1 MKGLPCFHKVV
12 WCSLCAD
19 SMCIFA
25 TKNRF
30 SASVFMELQTD
41 RQTDAG
47 PADLQAST
55 VLRVRGKKTSGC
67 QGMFIKWA
75 KPCSPNF
82 TQTPE
87 QEFDLV
93 KLQRKFKIQSIA
105 FPGFLFV
112 CCFFKLSDKN
122 YNRMNN
128 SSLSHL
134 C

>member
-19 SMCIFA
+19 SMCMFA
-25 TKNRF
+25 TKNWF
-30 SASVFMELQTD
+30 SASVFMEVQTQTD
-41 RQTDAG
+41 RQTQ
-47 PADLQAST
+47 DLQTCRQAQCW
-55 VLRVRGKKTSGC
+55 GWEKKTSGC

-112 CCFFKLSDKN
+112 CCFLKLSDKN